1 MSDEHPTIDHP
12 ALGTFTRAST
22 EMTDGTVLT
31 HDWYVGSLSADGT
44 ELELMVEATAPEE
57 ARALLPRLQAA
68 IADLAARRRL
78 ASDAVVAEFSQGEP
92 EPSELDEAA
101 SDLALETIEVAADGT
116 VILHLTDTCGSHF
129 PEGYWP
135 AVHFGADD
143 DIAQVT
149 VES

>member
-1 MSDEHPTIDHP
+1 MSDEHPNIDHP
-12 ALGTFTRAST
+12 ELGIFTRAST

-31 HDWYVGSLSADGT
+31 HDWYVGSVPVDGT
-44 ELELMVEATAPEE
+44 EVDLMVEASTPEE
-57 ARALLPRLQAA
+57 ARALLPRLQTTV
-68 IADLAARRRL
+68 ADLHSRRRL

-92 EPSELDEAA
+92 ETSELDEAA
-101 SDLALETIEVAADGT
+101 TDLALETIEVEADGT
-116 VILHLTDTCGSHF
+116 VILHLTDTCGTHF

-143 DIAQVT
+143 DISRVT

>member
-12 ALGTFTRAST
+12 ELGTFARATT

-31 HDWYVGSLSADGT
+31 HDWYVGSVSADGT
-44 ELELMVEATAPEE
+44 ELELMVEATTSEE
-57 ARALLPRLQAA
+57 ARALLPRLARA
-68 IADLAARRRL
+68 VTELSSRRRQ
-78 ASDAVVAEFSQGEP
+78 ASDAVVAEFSQGDP

-101 SDLALETIEVAADGT
+101 TDLALETIEVETDGT
-116 VILHLTDTCGSHF
+116 VILHLTDTCGTHF

-143 DIAQVT
+143 DIIQVT

>member
-57 ARALLPRLQAA
+57 ARALLPRLQAT

-101 SDLALETIEVAADGT
+101 TDLALETIEVEADGT

>member
-12 ALGTFTRAST
+12 ELGTFTRAST

-31 HDWYVGSLSADGT
+31 HDWYVGSLSTNGT
-44 ELELMVEATAPEE
+44 ELELMVEATTPEE
-57 ARALLPRLQAA
+57 ARALLPRLVRAVTE
-68 IADLAARRRL
+68 LPSRRRL
-78 ASDAVVAEFSQGEP
+78 ASDAVVTEFSQGDP

-101 SDLALETIEVAADGT
+101 TDLALETIEVEADGT
-116 VILHLTDTCGSHF
+116 VILHLTDTCGTHF

-143 DIAQVT
+143 DIIQVT